1 MRTIQS
7 LIKKYKLFEDLI
19 DMRGYALTNLDRDKE
34 VCDEDKWL
42 VVNFLRYN
50 QDIHIKTINVGYGV
64 SI

>member
-19 DMRGYALTNLDRDKE
+19 DMRGYALTSLDRDKE

-42 VVNFLRYN
+42 VVN
-50 QDIHIKTINVGYGV
+50 IIKIYT
-64 SI
+64 